1 MKGEVLVLRYGHRT
15 VRDERIT
22 SHCCLVARA
31 FGAKKIIVEGFEDG
45 ELGKTVSKITKTWGG
60 NFGLEFTEH
69 WKPIIKK
76 FSKNGYKIVHTT
88 MYGRPLEERIAK
100 IRTFG
105 KLLLVIGSQKVE
117 REVYEMADE
126 NISITQQPH
135 SEVAALAVFLHEY
148 FEGREL
154 AKKFIGAKLRIIP
167 QERGKKILGKK
178 KFEKG

>member
-1 MKGEVLVLRYGHRT
+1 MNEVIVLRYGHRT

-31 FGAKKIIVEGFEDG
+31 FGAKKIIVEGFEDE
-45 ELGKTVSKITKTWGG
+45 ELKRTVNSINKNWGNGIT
-60 NFGLEFTEH
+60 LEFTEH

-76 FSKNGYKIVHTT
+76 YSKKGYKIIHTT
-88 MYGRPLEERIAK
+88 MYGQPLQYKISK

-105 KLLLVIGSQKVE
+105 KVLLGIGSQKVE
-117 REVYEMADE
+117 REVYEMADM
-126 NISITQQPH
+126 NISVTLQPH

-154 AKKFIGAKLRIIP
+154 GKKFPGAKLKIIP
-167 QERGKKILGKK
+167 QDKGKKISGKK
-178 KFEKG
+178 KFER